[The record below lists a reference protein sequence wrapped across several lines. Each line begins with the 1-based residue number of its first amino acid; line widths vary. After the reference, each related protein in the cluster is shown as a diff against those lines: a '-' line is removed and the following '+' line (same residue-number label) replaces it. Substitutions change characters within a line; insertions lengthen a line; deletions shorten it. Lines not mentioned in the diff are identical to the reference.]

1 MLNLTNPLPLADLS
15 PSELRAMTLDGEVW
29 AFGRQHIPISTPLD
43 FASRLSAATPLF
55 ADGLVVVGLA
65 AAWVWGCVT
74 EAPIRWEVARADGSR
89 VGIAIPTDVRI
100 RDLIWGDR
108 DIVHTQTGMVS
119 SVVRTVLDLARY
131 ESGLPESG
139 LPESRILEILRNL
152 ELTQNGAL
160 NRARSRLNESAH
172 LPYKDRAIS
181 RLRAASS

>member
-29 AFGRQHIPISTPLD
+29 ALGRQHIPISTPLD

-55 ADGLVVVGLA
+55 TDGLVVVGLA
-65 AAWVWGCVT
+65 AAWVWGCMT

-108 DIVHTQTGMVS
+108 DIVHTRTGMVS

-131 ESGLPESG
+131 ESGLPES
-139 LPESRILEILRNL
+139 RILEILRNF